1 MAPALLTAAALLVYP
16 LLVPDFWVVSVGA
29 YSIVLGII
37 ALSLTFLA
45 AYGGMI
51 SLAQL
56 STAGVAG
63 YLLAILSA
71 HSANGGIAAAP
82 WPLAVAAGLGAGTL
96 AGLLIGVVAVRSQG
110 IYMLMSTLAIAMI
123 LFYFAQQNTDLLH
136 GFDGFRG
143 VAVPAVAG
151 MPLRD
156 PLPFYYLCLASGA
169 ALYALTRYI
178 VRTPFGLVLQ
188 GIRDDTRRMSSLGYR
203 VGLHQIAAFGVA
215 GFIAAVGGVL
225 SLWYHGGI
233 SPGSI
238 GMTATVGILIAA
250 VIGGLGDPRGAF
262 IGALAFV
269 LLQNFSVDL
278 VGSDRF
284 NTLIGSVFL
293 IIVMASPDGLTGLW
307 HRMRRDR
314 GRTPA
319 SGSMTQRL

>member
-1 MAPALLTAAALLVYP
+1 
-16 LLVPDFWVVSVGA
+16 
-29 YSIVLGII
+29 
-37 ALSLTFLA
+37 
-45 AYGGMI
+45 
-51 SLAQL
+51 
-56 STAGVAG
+56 TAGVAG

-96 AGLLIGVVAVRSQG
+96 AGLLIGVIAVRSQG

-319 SGSMTQRL
+319 SDSTMQRL